1 MRLFNL
7 FLCLLLAQSLASAQS
22 SIVSL
27 TVSPA
32 NPTSTDTIYVYA
44 ELMFPNSDCPLD
56 MKAHSV
62 NGNTIL
68 ASTLHCQ
75 GMLTSICNTTDTFK
89 IYPLA
94 AGSYT
99 FDLTLSAGMGGPP
112 CSPPIVA
119 NDNEAITFVVV
130 NSGAAGI
137 GHAAKFDLNIFPNPA
152 SNTII
157 LSRPLEEIIC
167 ITTSDGRIVQYID
180 PGEIQID
187 ITLLE
192 PGSYFLMNSI
202 VHYKFVKL

>member
-44 ELMFPNSDCPLD
+44 DLMFPNSDCPLD

-75 GMLTSICNTTDTFK
+75 GMLTAICNTTDTFK
-89 IYPLA
+89 IDPLS
-94 AGSYT
+94 AGTYI
-99 FDLTLSAGMGGPP
+99 FDLTLSGGMGAPP
-112 CSPPIVA
+112 CTPPFVA
-119 NDNEAITFVVV
+119 DDNDTITFVVV
-130 NSGAAGI
+130 NSGAGI
-137 GHAAKFDLNIFPNPA
+137 AYATKFDLNIFPNPA

>member
-7 FLCLLLAQSLASAQS
+7 FLCLVLAQSAANAQS

-44 ELMFPNSDCPLD
+44 ELMFPYSDCPLD
-56 MKAHSV
+56 NKGHSV

-75 GMLTSICNTTDTFK
+75 GMLTTICNTTDTFK
-89 IYPLA
+89 IDPLA
-94 AGSYT
+94 AGTYT
-99 FDLTLSAGMGGPP
+99 FDLTLSGGMGGPP
-112 CSPPIVA
+112 CSPPFVA
-119 NDNEAITFVVV
+119 DDNDAITFVVV
-130 NSGAAGI
+130 NSSAGI
-137 GHAAKFDLNIFPNPA
+137 GYATDFDFSIFPNPA
-152 SNTII
+152 TSTITI
-157 LSRPLEEIIC
+157 NKPLEEVTC

-180 PGEIQID
+180 PGEIQIN
-187 ITLLE
+187 ITSLA
-192 PGSYFLMNSI
+192 PGSYFLTNSV